1 MTEFVD
7 FNLKLAVI
15 EELMYGE
22 DPKLAPWSL
31 EETLA
36 AQGFSGDLWQYSF
49 DNFPDQV
56 VPEARAYFE
65 SLELPADLLAG
76 VHQLNFDGGCQVY
89 FECCPHW
96 DGESDQFDVHSLDDL
111 HHLPGLKSVVCADL
125 LAPHLQDIL
134 RSLGIELV
142 F

>member
-1 MTEFVD
+1 MTEFMD

-56 VPEARAYFE
+56 VPEAARTSRASSSPPIYLPE
-65 SLELPADLLAG
+65 ST
-76 VHQLNFDGGCQVY
+76 
-89 FECCPHW
+89 
-96 DGESDQFDVHSLDDL
+96 S
-111 HHLPGLKSVVCADL
+111 
-125 LAPHLQDIL
+125 
-134 RSLGIELV
+134 
-142 F
+142 